1 MAVKSMPVGLER
13 LITMAEKKSK
23 ELDVK
28 VVDRETGKE
37 DKAKTAGLKERNMID
52 KLTRASES
60 DAVGPISQALRRQ
73 VNNVIR
79 LLSEASGNENR
90 ATAMRQARNIVDKL
104 KEQEKNQQ
112 LPTEKK
118 SPKKL
123 SFRPFDKPKEKIRQ
137 RRVEPMKSGGKVYS
151 RGSRK
156 ANYSG

>member
-1 MAVKSMPVGLER
+1 MPVGLER
-13 LITMAEKKSK
+13 LITMANEKKSK

-52 KLTRASES
+52 RLTRASES

-79 LLSEASGNENR
+79 FLADATGNEDR
-90 ATAMRQARNIVDKL
+90 AIAMKQARNIVDKL
-104 KEQEKNQQ
+104 KEQGKNQAF
-112 LPTEKK
+112 PTKK
-118 SPKKL
+118 KPQRKL

-156 ANYSG
+156 ASYNG